1 MAAHEEYWVAYSDL
15 FPLASDAVL
24 LAATN
29 FHKFAWTGD
38 TDLTGEAYDQEFKR
52 VYATLIVEIREEV
65 YEATQLRTDIVEDRL
80 PFNF

>member
-1 MAAHEEYWVAYSDL
+1 L

-24 LAATN
+24 LAATT

-52 VYATLIVEIREEV
+52 MYATLIVEIREEV
-65 YEATQLRTDIVEDRL
+65 YEATQLPTDIVEDRL